1 MLSTITPSF
10 GPNHYGSSGSN
21 RKNESQIVT
30 QGLVTFNVGSGERW
44 LKQRMDDPNPKRFA
58 TNFAFNNDAYGAVH
72 MQQFQLML
80 ADPERAKQD
89 MIKSLGMFVPDSSII
104 EPLATFNGFDPQ
116 KRSRQEIEKRLQP
129 IGFAAS
135 SHTYGEMSQVKSG
148 IAAIVRGSIST
159 QNTGISMFFPGQLLK
174 WMAYPMRDTPEDKA
188 ELKRFM
194 DERHRVG
201 AITSSQPANRFAPR
215 IEPFD
220 YARDSRH
227 YLQSVIRNAL
237 DAASA
242 STAAAAELFNFA
254 VLENPALQAN
264 KTHEQLL
271 AMRAIRSA
279 YLTYAVLDAAFTN
292 GITNVQVDAL
302 ADALT
307 TGKPVANLAAAE
319 VVRRLRILFGMDPF
333 PTVARV
339 TADTNS
345 KIARQIPKL
354 AEDMHFVAI
363 DTIMQAG
370 SKVVAQSIGFSKPGG
385 RADIVV

>member
-159 QNTGISMFFPGQLLK
+159 QNTGVSMFFPGQLLR
-174 WMAYPMRDTPEDKA
+174 WMAYPMRDTPEDRA

-242 STAAAAELFNFA
+242 SPAAAAELFNFA

-264 KTHEQLL
+264 KSHEDLL

-279 YLTYAVLDAAFTN
+279 YLTYAVLLTVDIRTN
-292 GITNVQVDAL
+292 NTTN
-302 ADALT
+302 ALT
-307 TGKPVANLAAAE
+307 EALTKGTPVAQRT
-319 VVRRLRILFGMDPF
+319 VVQIIPHLRILFGLDPY
-333 PTVARV
+333 PVTGGVAAAN
-339 TADTNS
+339 TD
-345 KIARQIPKL
+345 KITRQIAKL
-354 AEDMHFVAI
+354 AEEMHFVAI